1 MLICNSL
8 CKGINL
14 YPSLHYYLSIKLNN
28 VNNIQWDQFQ
38 NETIQE
44 KLTFPP
50 LSCWDAKKGN
60 LVQSSRLGIIGL
72 QKKQDDTNVS
82 FTGED
87 ENEAQVQILVS

>member
-1 MLICNSL
+1 ML
-8 CKGINL
+8 
-14 YPSLHYYLSIKLNN
+14 
-28 VNNIQWDQFQ
+28 
-38 NETIQE
+38 
-44 KLTFPP
+44 
-50 LSCWDAKKGN
+50 KKGN

>member
-1 MLICNSL
+1 M
-8 CKGINL
+8 
-14 YPSLHYYLSIKLNN
+14 
-28 VNNIQWDQFQ
+28 NNIQWDQFQ
-38 NETIQE
+38 NENVKSIQE